1 MRLPSAPFSCACPLD
16 VRLVLASTGPISDV
30 SCPVFSLE
38 LVTTANDILNSLRAR
53 GLKLV
58 TAESCTGGTIA
69 GVVTEIA
76 GSSEV
81 FDRGYVTYS
90 NLAKIEMLG
99 VEKTLLDAHGAV
111 SSEVAEAMA
120 RGAIT
125 ASGVDVSV
133 AVTGIAGPG
142 GGSDDKPVGLVYLA
156 AATRDGRL
164 ISERQ
169 DFADIGRGNVRE
181 ETVKAALALVLRIVG
196 D

>member
-1 MRLPSAPFSCACPLD
+1 M
-16 VRLVLASTGPISDV
+16 
-30 SCPVFSLE
+30 FSLE
-38 LVTTANDILNSLRAR
+38 LVTTANDVLMTLRSR

-90 NLAKIEMLG
+90 NLAKTETLG
-99 VEKTLLDAHGAV
+99 VAATLLEAHGAV
-111 SSEVAEAMA
+111 SVEVAEAMA
-120 RGAIT
+120 RGAIKV
-125 ASGVDVSV
+125 SGENVSV

-164 ISERQ
+164 ISERREFG
-169 DFADIGRGNVRE
+169 DVGRGKVRE
-181 ETVKAALALVLRIVG
+181 ETVKAALALVLRVVG